1 MGNGLTRRKLLSAS
15 ILAAPLIVPKKSLGL
30 VHGEASTTFNPA
42 SLASTLSWW
51 DASDLATITTRSP
64 NKLQQLNDKIG
75 VSPGHAPMTCPQGWE
90 MGTGLEVVNGNN
102 TISAINTEDWK
113 HFTTMRSLAY
123 QNTFPGGEGTIYVVC
138 KVDQAW
144 STGSPYIFTIRDQQP
159 KMTKALTLFGDDNY
173 RSYFYP
179 TASVN
184 TVLLSRHGLE
194 TYSSYMDGLPHIW
207 KITWNKNTGIATFEM
222 DGHTVPTSAGPN
234 SRGSGYVDFGNV
246 TAYGIEINTAGWSP
260 MSGTWQF
267 CEMTLHN
274 RSIEHGSADDV
285 AMVSFL
291 RNKWKTPGLPF
302 GTATVVAQGHLS
314 GGGRV
319 SPLAIAKDGALVI
332 GGDSANCWRWSAATR
347 KFDNIFAQDNLPV
360 AHQMWGTPIGV
371 LDLAIAYTNSNR
383 IYAVVDTATPRV
395 WRSDDGGR
403 HWTELRYTLTFD
415 RSTVGPR
422 MAVDPANQDHLL
434 IVSSDGNL
442 HESTDAGTNF
452 TVRLSNPGG
461 GNGCIVF
468 DAGSGTSVVNGVTVT
483 SKFYMG
489 WTAGFPIVYATR
501 NGGATFFST
510 SGSGPP
516 RQVRSLACDARNGV
530 VYAVDVDGVAWKY
543 QSGAWS
549 SFSIA
554 SDGWMAVAADPAHA
568 GYVAFVSASG
578 NLQFSQ
584 DYGARWYAGGAGTP
598 HTSGIPGAQDVV
610 WLQSP
615 FAGGFSGAHP
625 PNFGNNV
632 SYAPSRLA
640 FDPSKSGR
648 LYLSCAT
655 GLFHTTPL
663 VYSGQPTPAVDW
675 LQQNRNQQ
683 GLPVTDIV
691 KVPQQ
696 AMRYDNLMVAVKHKA
711 GFVTCGP
718 RTEPVFMIG
727 GPGNVDGFACDYAKD
742 KTAIQYLLAGS
753 GLWRTTNHGADGF
766 AQPPDYLNSLGA
778 VPGIGSKPMMAVQ
791 TLSKLVILS
800 ETGKKYTTNGAG
812 TWGDCSFRG
821 LSSFSAS
828 NGNAHVLVCDPTNGD
843 TYYVLLP
850 DGNGVWKSTNAGAT
864 WTRQTSTSPYPS
876 VLPTN
881 YLDGAQMSA
890 VPGQAGHLFIAGG
903 KGCSKALARSVD
915 GGRTWAAVGNTTEAW
930 QVSAGATRP
939 GGAYPSVFMV
949 GIIQGD
955 SDPGVF
961 RADDF
966 TGNPSDKPTWV
977 RVARAPAGNMDTSN
991 KLFADLDTYGTFYLS
1006 MGSTGYCWGE
1016 LDR

>member
-1 MGNGLTRRKLLSAS
+1 MGNGITRRKLLSAS

-159 KMTKALTLFGDDNY
+159 KMTKAITLFGDDNY

-222 DGHTVPTSAGPN
+222 DGHTMPTSAGPN
-234 SRGSGYVDFGNV
+234 SQGSGYVDFGNV

-274 RSIEHGSADDV
+274 RSIDHGSADDV
-285 AMVSFL
+285 AMVNFL

-319 SPLAIAKDGALVI
+319 GPLAIAKDGALVI
-332 GGDSANCWRWSAATR
+332 GGDSANCWRWNAATR

-360 AHQMWGTPIGV
+360 AHQTWGTPIGV

-442 HESTDAGTNF
+442 HESTDAGANF

-468 DAGSGTSVVNGVTVT
+468 DASSGTSVVNGVTVT

-489 WTAGFPIVYATR
+489 WTAGFPTVYATR

-549 SFSIA
+549 NFSIA
-554 SDGWMAVAADPAHA
+554 SDGWMAVAADPARA

-578 NLQFSQ
+578 KLQFSQ
-584 DYGARWYAGGAGTP
+584 DYGTRWYAGGAGTP

-615 FAGGFSGAHP
+615 FAGGYSGAHP

-640 FDPSKSGR
+640 FDPSNSGR

-663 VYSGQPTPAVDW
+663 VYSGKPAPPVDW

-696 AMRYDNLMVAVKHKA
+696 ATRYDNLMVAVKHKA

-791 TLSKLVILS
+791 TLS
-800 ETGKKYTTNGAG
+800 
-812 TWGDCSFRG
+812 
-821 LSSFSAS
+821 
-828 NGNAHVLVCDPTNGD
+828 
-843 TYYVLLP
+843 
-850 DGNGVWKSTNAGAT
+850 
-864 WTRQTSTSPYPS
+864 
-876 VLPTN
+876 
-881 YLDGAQMSA
+881 
-890 VPGQAGHLFIAGG
+890 QAGHPVGNRQEIHDQWRRHLGRLQLPRAFIVFRLERQRTCAGVRPDQRRHILCATARWQWRLEINQRRRDMDAADQHVTLSIG
-903 KGCSKALARSVD
+903 AADQLSGRCADVGGARSGRASVHCRWQRLQQGAGAFGRWRAD
-915 GGRTWAAVGNTTEAW
+915 MGSGRQHYGSVAGVGGRN
-930 QVSAGATRP
+930 QAGRHLPFRVHGRHRP
-939 GGAYPSVFMV
+939 RR
-949 GIIQGD
+949 Q
-955 SDPGVF
+955 
-961 RADDF
+961 
-966 TGNPSDKPTWV
+966 
-977 RVARAPAGNMDTSN
+977 
-991 KLFADLDTYGTFYLS
+991 
-1006 MGSTGYCWGE
+1006 
-1016 LDR
+1016 